1 MGEVIRLNDLL
12 CLEGTDLKA
21 AKVKFNQWNGSVDP
35 IEAYVEKRD
44 EVNGEWLFWRAK
56 VRSFNVGNIAIC
68 FVKMPYD
75 TWPLTTVK
83 RVTKELGVTDG
94 INYEGEEI
102 DSLKQ
107 YFGRVVVRY
116 HKKRSVVMRLAGIAD
131 ELEVVEVLPSIYDGE
146 NFPGYDKVRLSYP
159 QLKTI
164 LDRHKSDWVAA
175 LENQKAVYLITNL
188 SNGKQYVGSATGD
201 NGMLLERWSN
211 YVKDGHGGDV
221 ELKDI
226 VAKQGFDHVKKYF
239 QYSILENYNAR
250 VDKDVILQRESWWK
264 TTLGTREFGYNGN

>member
-1 MGEVIRLNDLL
+1 
-12 CLEGTDLKA
+12 
-21 AKVKFNQWNGSVDP
+21 
-35 IEAYVEKRD
+35 
-44 EVNGEWLFWRAK
+44 
-56 VRSFNVGNIAIC
+56 VGNIAIC